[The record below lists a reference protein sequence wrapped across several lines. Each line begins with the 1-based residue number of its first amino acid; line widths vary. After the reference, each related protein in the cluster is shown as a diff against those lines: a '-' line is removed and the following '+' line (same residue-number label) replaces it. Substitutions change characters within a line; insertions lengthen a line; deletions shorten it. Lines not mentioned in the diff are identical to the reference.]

1 MQFML
6 AFGVHLKNSHNYFI
20 YTSKLTE
27 FFSEEIRITIQI
39 ILIDLV
45 LSADNAVI
53 IGMAASQFKPD
64 IRRKVLII
72 GTGLAIIFRIIFSLM
87 TAYLMQFNGIKLIG
101 GILLL
106 WVTYKLYVDILK
118 KPEKKDIG
126 KYKVKE
132 TERGNF
138 RSALITIVVA
148 DVTLSLD
155 NVIAVAGAAK
165 ANYTLLIF
173 GLILAIILMTTIAN
187 AISIYLKNHK
197 WVGWLGLLSI
207 LWVAGDLIWDDIHLL
222 F

>member
-1 MQFML
+1 M
-6 AFGVHLKNSHNYFI
+6 
-20 YTSKLTE
+20 TE

-72 GTGLAIIFRIIFSLM
+72 GTGLAIVFRIIFSLM

-118 KPEKKDIG
+118 NPEKKDIG

-207 LWVAGDLIWDDIHLL
+207 LWVAGDLIWHDIHLL

>member
-1 MQFML
+1 
-6 AFGVHLKNSHNYFI
+6 
-20 YTSKLTE
+20 LTE

>member
-1 MQFML
+1 M
-6 AFGVHLKNSHNYFI
+6 
-20 YTSKLTE
+20 TE
-27 FFSEEIRITIQI
+27 FFSEEIRVTIQI

-118 KPEKKDIG
+118 DKDKKDIG

-138 RSALITIVVA
+138 RSALITVVVA

-173 GLILAIILMTTIAN
+173 GLILAIVLMTTIAN

>member
-1 MQFML
+1 M
-6 AFGVHLKNSHNYFI
+6 
-20 YTSKLTE
+20 TE

-87 TAYLMQFNGIKLIG
+87 TAYLMQYNGVKLIG

-118 KPEKKDIG
+118 NKEKKDIS
-126 KYKVKE
+126 KYKVKK

-138 RSALITIVVA
+138 RSALITVVVA

-173 GLILAIILMTTIAN
+173 GLILAIVLMTTIAN

-197 WVGWLGLLSI
+197 WVGWLGLISI
-207 LWVAGDLIWDDIHLL
+207 LWVAGDLIWHDIHLL

>member
-1 MQFML
+1 
-6 AFGVHLKNSHNYFI
+6 
-20 YTSKLTE
+20 LTE

-72 GTGLAIIFRIIFSLM
+72 GTGLAIVFRIIFSLM

-118 KPEKKDIG
+118 NKDTKDIG

-132 TERGNF
+132 AERGNF
-138 RSALITIVVA
+138 RSALITVVVA

-173 GLILAIILMTTIAN
+173 GLILAIVLMTTIAN

>member
-1 MQFML
+1 M
-6 AFGVHLKNSHNYFI
+6 
-20 YTSKLTE
+20 TE

-118 KPEKKDIG
+118 NKEKKDIS
-126 KYKVKE
+126 KYKVKAN
-132 TERGNF
+132 ERGNF
-138 RSALITIVVA
+138 RSALIKIIVA
-148 DVTLSLD
+148 NVTLSLD
-155 NVIAVAGAAK
+155 NVIAIAGAAK

-173 GLILAIILMTTIAN
+173 GLILAIVLMTTIAN

-197 WVGWLGLLSI
+197 WIGWLGLLSI
-207 LWVAGDLIWDDIHLL
+207 LWVAGDLIWHDIHLL

>member
-1 MQFML
+1 M
-6 AFGVHLKNSHNYFI
+6 
-20 YTSKLTE
+20 TE

-106 WVTYKLYVDILK
+106 WITYQLYVDILK
-118 KPEKKDIG
+118 NKEKKDIS
-126 KYKVKE
+126 KYKVKAN
-132 TERGNF
+132 ERGNF
-138 RSALITIVVA
+138 RSALITVIVA

-155 NVIAVAGAAK
+155 NVIAIAGAAK

-173 GLILAIILMTTIAN
+173 GLILAIVLMTTIAN

-197 WVGWLGLLSI
+197 WIGWLGLLSI
-207 LWVAGDLIWDDIHLL
+207 LWVAGDLIWHDIHLL

>member
-1 MQFML
+1 
-6 AFGVHLKNSHNYFI
+6 
-20 YTSKLTE
+20 LTE

-72 GTGLAIIFRIIFSLM
+72 GTGLAIVFRIIFSLM

-106 WVTYKLYVDILK
+106 WITYQLYVDILK
-118 KPEKKDIG
+118 NKEKKDIS
-126 KYKVKE
+126 KYKVKAN
-132 TERGNF
+132 ERGNF
-138 RSALITIVVA
+138 RSALITVIVA

-155 NVIAVAGAAK
+155 NVIAIAGAAK

-173 GLILAIILMTTIAN
+173 GLILAIVLMTTIAN

-197 WVGWLGLLSI
+197 WIGWLGLLSI
-207 LWVAGDLIWDDIHLL
+207 LWVAGDLIWHDIHLL

>member
-1 MQFML
+1 M
-6 AFGVHLKNSHNYFI
+6 
-20 YTSKLTE
+20 TE

-53 IGMAASQFKPD
+53 IGMAASQFKPE

-106 WVTYKLYVDILK
+106 LVTYKLYVDILK
-118 KPEKKDIG
+118 NKEKNDIG

-132 TERGNF
+132 AERGSF
-138 RSALITIVVA
+138 RSALITVVVA

-173 GLILAIILMTTIAN
+173 GLVLAIILMTTIAN

-197 WVGWLGLLSI
+197 WIGWLGLLSI
-207 LWVAGDLIWDDIHLL
+207 LWVAGDLIWHDIHLL

>member
-1 MQFML
+1 M
-6 AFGVHLKNSHNYFI
+6 
-20 YTSKLTE
+20 TE

-118 KPEKKDIG
+118 NKEKKDIS
-126 KYKVKE
+126 KYKVKK

-138 RSALITIVVA
+138 RSALITVVVA

-173 GLILAIILMTTIAN
+173 GLILAIVLMTTIAN

>member
-1 MQFML
+1 M
-6 AFGVHLKNSHNYFI
+6 
-20 YTSKLTE
+20 TE

-53 IGMAASQFKPD
+53 IGMAASQFKPV

-72 GTGLAIIFRIIFSLM
+72 GTGLAIVFRIIFSLM

-118 KPEKKDIG
+118 NKDNKDIG

-132 TERGNF
+132 AERGNF
-138 RSALITIVVA
+138 RSALITVVVA

-173 GLILAIILMTTIAN
+173 GLILAIVLMTTIAN

>member
-1 MQFML
+1 M
-6 AFGVHLKNSHNYFI
+6 
-20 YTSKLTE
+20 TE

-118 KPEKKDIG
+118 NKEKKDIG

-138 RSALITIVVA
+138 RSALITVVVA

-173 GLILAIILMTTIAN
+173 GLILAIVLMTTIAN

-207 LWVAGDLIWDDIHLL
+207 LWVAGDLIWHDIHLL

>member
-1 MQFML
+1 M
-6 AFGVHLKNSHNYFI
+6 
-20 YTSKLTE
+20 TE

-118 KPEKKDIG
+118 NPEKKDIG

-207 LWVAGDLIWDDIHLL
+207 LWVAGDLIWDDVHLL

>member
-1 MQFML
+1 M
-6 AFGVHLKNSHNYFI
+6 
-20 YTSKLTE
+20 TE

-118 KPEKKDIG
+118 NKEKKDIS
-126 KYKVKE
+126 KYKVKAN
-132 TERGNF
+132 ERGNF
-138 RSALITIVVA
+138 RSALITVIVA

-155 NVIAVAGAAK
+155 NVIAIAGAAK

-173 GLILAIILMTTIAN
+173 GLILAIVLMTTIAN

-197 WVGWLGLLSI
+197 WVGWLGLISI
-207 LWVAGDLIWDDIHLL
+207 LWVAGDLIWHDIHLL

>member
-1 MQFML
+1 M
-6 AFGVHLKNSHNYFI
+6 
-20 YTSKLTE
+20 TE

-72 GTGLAIIFRIIFSLM
+72 GTGLAIVFRIIFSLM

-118 KPEKKDIG
+118 NTEKKDIG

-138 RSALITIVVA
+138 RSALITVVVA

-173 GLILAIILMTTIAN
+173 GLILAVVLMTTIAN

-197 WVGWLGLLSI
+197 WVGWLGLISI
-207 LWVAGDLIWDDIHLL
+207 LWVAGDLIWHDIHLL

>member
-1 MQFML
+1 
-6 AFGVHLKNSHNYFI
+6 
-20 YTSKLTE
+20 LTE

-118 KPEKKDIG
+118 NPEKKDIG

>member
-1 MQFML
+1 M
-6 AFGVHLKNSHNYFI
+6 
-20 YTSKLTE
+20 TE

-72 GTGLAIIFRIIFSLM
+72 GTGLAIVFRIIFSLM

-118 KPEKKDIG
+118 NKEKKDIG
-126 KYKVKE
+126 KYKVKD

-138 RSALITIVVA
+138 RSALITVVVA

-173 GLILAIILMTTIAN
+173 GLILAIVLMTTIAN

>member
-1 MQFML
+1 M
-6 AFGVHLKNSHNYFI
+6 
-20 YTSKLTE
+20 TE

-106 WVTYKLYVDILK
+106 WVTYKLYIDILK
-118 KPEKKDIG
+118 NPEKKDIG

-197 WVGWLGLLSI
+197 WVGWLGLISI
-207 LWVAGDLIWDDIHLL
+207 LWVACDLIWHDIHLL

>member
-1 MQFML
+1 M
-6 AFGVHLKNSHNYFI
+6 
-20 YTSKLTE
+20 TE

-118 KPEKKDIG
+118 NKEKKDIG

-132 TERGNF
+132 AERGNF
-138 RSALITIVVA
+138 RSALITVVVA

-173 GLILAIILMTTIAN
+173 GLILAIVLMTTIAN

>member
-1 MQFML
+1 M
-6 AFGVHLKNSHNYFI
+6 
-20 YTSKLTE
+20 TE

-106 WVTYKLYVDILK
+106 WVTYKLYIDILK
-118 KPEKKDIG
+118 NPEKKDIG

-155 NVIAVAGAAK
+155 NVMAVAGAAK

>member
-1 MQFML
+1 
-6 AFGVHLKNSHNYFI
+6 
-20 YTSKLTE
+20 LTE

-118 KPEKKDIG
+118 NKEKKDIG
-126 KYKVKE
+126 KYKVKD

-138 RSALITIVVA
+138 RSALITVVVA

-173 GLILAIILMTTIAN
+173 GLILAIVLMTTIAN

-197 WVGWLGLLSI
+197 WVGWLGLISI
-207 LWVAGDLIWDDIHLL
+207 LWVAGDLIWHDIHLL

>member
-1 MQFML
+1 
-6 AFGVHLKNSHNYFI
+6 
-20 YTSKLTE
+20 LTE

-87 TAYLMQFNGIKLIG
+87 AAYLMQFNGIKLIG

-118 KPEKKDIG
+118 NKDKKDIG

-138 RSALITIVVA
+138 RSALITVVVA

-173 GLILAIILMTTIAN
+173 GLILAIVLMTTIAN

-197 WVGWLGLLSI
+197 WVGWLGLISI
-207 LWVAGDLIWDDIHLL
+207 LWVAGDLIWHDIHL
-222 F
+222 FF

>member
-1 MQFML
+1 M
-6 AFGVHLKNSHNYFI
+6 
-20 YTSKLTE
+20 TE

-173 GLILAIILMTTIAN
+173 GLILAIVLMTTIAN

-197 WVGWLGLLSI
+197 WVGWLGLISI
-207 LWVAGDLIWDDIHLL
+207 LWVAGDLIWHDIHLL

>member
-1 MQFML
+1 M
-6 AFGVHLKNSHNYFI
+6 
-20 YTSKLTE
+20 TE

-53 IGMAASQFKPD
+53 IGMAASQFKPN

-72 GTGLAIIFRIIFSLM
+72 GTGLAIVFRIIFSLM

-118 KPEKKDIG
+118 NKEKKDIG
-126 KYKVKE
+126 KYKVKD

-138 RSALITIVVA
+138 RSALITVVVA

-173 GLILAIILMTTIAN
+173 GLILAIVLMTTIAN

>member
-1 MQFML
+1 M
-6 AFGVHLKNSHNYFI
+6 
-20 YTSKLTE
+20 TE

-72 GTGLAIIFRIIFSLM
+72 GTGLAIVFRIIFSLM

-118 KPEKKDIG
+118 NKDNKDIG

-132 TERGNF
+132 AERGNF
-138 RSALITIVVA
+138 RSALITVAVA

>member
-1 MQFML
+1 M
-6 AFGVHLKNSHNYFI
+6 
-20 YTSKLTE
+20 TE
-27 FFSEEIRITIQI
+27 FFSEEIRITLQI

-118 KPEKKDIG
+118 NKKDNKDIG
-126 KYKVKE
+126 KYKVKD

-138 RSALITIVVA
+138 RSALITVVVA

-173 GLILAIILMTTIAN
+173 GLILAIVLMTTIAN

-197 WVGWLGLLSI
+197 WVGWLGLISI
-207 LWVAGDLIWDDIHLL
+207 LWVAGDLIWHDIHLL

>member
-1 MQFML
+1 
-6 AFGVHLKNSHNYFI
+6 
-20 YTSKLTE
+20 LTE

-53 IGMAASQFKPD
+53 IGMAASQLKPD

-72 GTGLAIIFRIIFSLM
+72 GTSLAIIFRIIFTLM

-106 WVTYKLYVDILK
+106 WITYQLYVDILK
-118 KPEKKDIG
+118 NKEKKDIS
-126 KYKVKE
+126 KYKVKAN
-132 TERGNF
+132 ERGNF
-138 RSALITIVVA
+138 RSALIKIIVA
-148 DVTLSLD
+148 NVTLSLD
-155 NVIAVAGAAK
+155 NVIAIAGAAK

-173 GLILAIILMTTIAN
+173 GLILAIVLMTTIAN

-197 WVGWLGLLSI
+197 WIGWLGLLSI
-207 LWVAGDLIWDDIHLL
+207 LWVAGDLIWHDIHL
-222 F
+222 FF

>member
-1 MQFML
+1 
-6 AFGVHLKNSHNYFI
+6 
-20 YTSKLTE
+20 LTE

-106 WVTYKLYVDILK
+106 WVTYKLYIDILK
-118 KPEKKDIG
+118 NPEKKDIG

-207 LWVAGDLIWDDIHLL
+207 LWVAGDLIWHDIHLL

>member
-1 MQFML
+1 
-6 AFGVHLKNSHNYFI
+6 
-20 YTSKLTE
+20 LTE

-72 GTGLAIIFRIIFSLM
+72 GTGLAIVFRIIFSLM

-118 KPEKKDIG
+118 NKDKKDIG

-132 TERGNF
+132 AERGNF
-138 RSALITIVVA
+138 RSALITVVVA

-173 GLILAIILMTTIAN
+173 GLILAIVLMTTIAN